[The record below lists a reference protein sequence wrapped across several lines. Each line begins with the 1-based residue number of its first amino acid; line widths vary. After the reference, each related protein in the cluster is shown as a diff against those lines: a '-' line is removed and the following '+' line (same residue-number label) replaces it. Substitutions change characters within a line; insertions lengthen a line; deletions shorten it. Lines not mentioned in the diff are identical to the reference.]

1 MMMSQLSMDLSIE
14 EPLTSYQQDSPANR
28 TPLLDFVKRL
38 VMSVTYGEK
47 SSEYYGR
54 RNQHGS
60 WERTFQD
67 SLLLS
72 EDNSLD
78 VSSMTW
84 SRWGIALGGVVTE
97 LRMSEQFTV
106 GTEYSSL
113 PTPIASSSMSDRLD
127 SPYLVGRNK
136 SNLVEVIANTMLP
149 TPRANQAMAVDLQS
163 NYAQNHQ
170 HKNLEVVIAKNMLAT
185 PRASQDYKPIRPLA
199 PSEANGTHGK
209 TLVADIGRQ
218 YLEAT
223 GESGTLA
230 PSSTRPVLNPEFVE
244 TMMGFPIGWTS
255 IEPNG

>member
-14 EPLTSYQQDSPANR
+14 EPLTSYPQDSPANR
-28 TPLLDFVKRL
+28 TVYVAHARRL
-38 VMSVTYGEK
+38 VMSVIYGTK

-84 SRWGIALGGVVTE
+84 SRWGIALDGVAME
-97 LRMSEQFTV
+97 LKMSEQFTKET
-106 GTEYSSL
+106 GSSLL
-113 PTPIASSSMSDRLD
+113 PTPT
-127 SPYLVGRNK
+127 
-136 SNLVEVIANTMLP
+136 AN
-149 TPRANQAMAVDLQS
+149 D
-163 NYAQNHQ
+163 
-170 HKNLEVVIAKNMLAT
+170 AKNNGSPSNWRRNSLPLNTIVLLAT
-185 PRASQDYKPIRPLA
+185 PTASQDYKAVRPLS

-209 TLVADIGRQ
+209 TLVGDVGNQLGVEI
-218 YLEAT
+218 
-223 GESGTLA
+223 GESGESERLY
-230 PSSTRPVLNPEFVE
+230 LNPEFVE
-244 TMMGFPIGWTS
+244 TMMGFPTGWTN

>member
-84 SRWGIALGGVVTE
+84 SRWGIALDGVVTE
-97 LRMSEQFTV
+97 LRMSEQFTRET
-106 GTEYSSL
+106 GSSSL
-113 PTPIASSSMSDRLD
+113 PTPRASTSMATNLTSENL
-127 SPYLVGRNK
+127 RNH
-136 SNLVEVIANTMLP
+136 P
-149 TPRANQAMAVDLQS
+149 HP
-163 NYAQNHQ
+163 
-170 HKNLEVVIAKNMLAT
+170 NLEVVIARQMLPTPTANDAKNNGSPSNWRRNSLPLNTIVLLAT
-185 PRASQDYKPIRPLA
+185 PTASQDYKAVRPLS

-209 TLVADIGRQ
+209 TLVGDVGNQLGVEI
-218 YLEAT
+218 
-223 GESGTLA
+223 GESGESERLY
-230 PSSTRPVLNPEFVE
+230 LNPEFVE

-255 IEPNG
+255 IEPND

>member
-60 WERTFQD
+60 WVKTSQD

-84 SRWGIALGGVVTE
+84 SRWGIALDGVAME
-97 LRMSEQFTV
+97 LRMSGQFTKEI
-106 GTEYSSL
+106 GSSLL
-113 PTPIASSSMSDRLD
+113 PTPQTFD
-127 SPYLVGRNK
+127 SIPPDKRIKNSKIIVQENGRTVKVNPNGVK
-136 SNLVEVIANTMLP
+136 WTADLLTTVQARQMLP
-149 TPRANQAMAVDLQS
+149 TPRANNAMATNLTS
-163 NYAQNHQ
+163 ENLRNHL
-170 HKNLEVVIAKNMLAT
+170 HPNLEVVIARQA
-185 PRASQDYKPIRPLA
+185 DV
-199 PSEANGTHGK
+199 GTQLG
-209 TLVADIGRQ
+209 VEI
-218 YLEAT
+218 
-223 GESGTLA
+223 GESGESERLY
-230 PSSTRPVLNPEFVE
+230 LNPEFVE

-255 IEPNG
+255 IEPND

>member
-60 WERTFQD
+60 WEKTFQD

-72 EDNSLD
+72 LDNSLD

-84 SRWGIALGGVVTE
+84 SRWGLAWDGVVTE
-97 LRMSEQFTV
+97 LKILEQLTSV
-106 GTEYSSL
+106 TGSSL
-113 PTPIASSSMSDRLD
+113 
-127 SPYLVGRNK
+127 
-136 SNLVEVIANTMLP
+136 LP
-149 TPRANQAMAVDLQS
+149 TPRANNAMATNLTS
-163 NYAQNHQ
+163 ENLRNHP
-170 HKNLEVVIAKNMLAT
+170 HPNLEVVIGRQLLPT
-185 PRASQDYKPIRPLA
+185 PTASQDYKAVRPLS

-209 TLVADIGRQ
+209 TLVGDVGNQLKVEI
-218 YLEAT
+218 
-223 GESGTLA
+223 GESGESERLY
-230 PSSTRPVLNPEFVE
+230 LNPEFVE
-244 TMMGFPIGWTS
+244 TMMGFPTGWTS
-255 IEPNG
+255 IEPND